1 MPAEQPPANILEST
15 AKDVAREVAPDDD
28 LRGIDPIS
36 IMTIIISIFQSIVQ
50 ACPKPTTEIAKDIR
64 RPSLLQRV
72 ALRKKAHEMADS
84 NNSAKKIYSAMLNK
98 SSQLSQEEAERLVVQ
113 ASSDSNLLV

>member
-50 ACPKPTTEIAKDIR
+50 ACPKPTT
-64 RPSLLQRV
+64 
-72 ALRKKAHEMADS
+72 
-84 NNSAKKIYSAMLNK
+84 
-98 SSQLSQEEAERLVVQ
+98 
-113 ASSDSNLLV
+113 